1 MRKISKL
8 KGETLQ
14 PVESKITQRAETAAT
29 EKSVLAPKD
38 SKNETR
44 EIRTIE
50 KKIKRKERA
59 PRSAMAKHLDR
70 VLAVSVASL
79 IILAVIYHFEQ
90 KNQILERAKGFI
102 EAKIPFLLG

>member
-8 KGETLQ
+8 KGVVQ
-14 PVESKITQRAETAAT
+14 PMESSLTPTSVILPAENIAAESPKIEMEKTQTT
-29 EKSVLAPKD
+29 ERKA
-38 SKNETR
+38 
-44 EIRTIE
+44 
-50 KKIKRKERA
+50 KRKERV